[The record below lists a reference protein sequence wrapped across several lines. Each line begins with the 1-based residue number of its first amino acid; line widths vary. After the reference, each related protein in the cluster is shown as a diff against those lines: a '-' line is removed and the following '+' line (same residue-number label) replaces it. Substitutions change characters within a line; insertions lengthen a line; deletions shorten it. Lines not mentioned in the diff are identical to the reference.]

1 MAGGRG
7 GGGGRATD
15 GWLQWREEWRH
26 GPRAT
31 PSEVNLKNN
40 RLDIL
45 SESKPL
51 EREALFKRGL
61 NCLKLLLNYFFAYTM
76 VSNNAQTLIF

>member
-1 MAGGRG
+1 MAGDRGGRG
-7 GGGGRATD
+7 VRAVE

-31 PSEVNLKNN
+31 PSEVNVKNN

-51 EREALFKRGL
+51 EREPGSVIQAGS
-61 NCLKLLLNYFFAYTM
+61 KL
-76 VSNNAQTLIF
+76 S